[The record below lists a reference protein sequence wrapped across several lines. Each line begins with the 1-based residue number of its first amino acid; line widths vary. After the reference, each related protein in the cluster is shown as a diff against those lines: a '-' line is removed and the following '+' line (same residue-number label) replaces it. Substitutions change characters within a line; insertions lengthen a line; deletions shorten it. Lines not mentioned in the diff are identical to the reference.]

1 MNDSGQTMTRRGHL
15 WIALVLACAGIS
27 GCLLNSVQR
36 ISTAPA
42 SMPDNAHAIVVL
54 GIGLDAA
61 WPYAGFPVTLAEY
74 SAKKQQITGNCFRYN
89 RIEAQVPSI
98 PAKIKYFAYEV
109 PANIYVYLPHT
120 KAALA
125 PASDAAFIAPPGGTV
140 YFGDYVF
147 VGDTVA
153 FRRDLDAARI
163 GARALLPRGATL
175 TAAET
180 ATAANARMFICTP

>member
-1 MNDSGQTMTRRGHL
+1 
-15 WIALVLACAGIS
+15 
-27 GCLLNSVQR
+27 
-36 ISTAPA
+36 
-42 SMPDNAHAIVVL
+42 MPDNAHAIVVL

-74 SAKKQQITGNCFRYN
+74 SAKKQQITGNCFHYN